1 MTRVVGF
8 DPGRSKCGLLLADT
22 STNTV
27 LQGKVIPSSEVLNQ
41 LRAWMSNALEETA
54 LIDELVIG
62 DGTSSTIWQQQLPTN
77 LKVHVVDETGTTLRA
92 RERYWQL
99 WPARGW
105 RRMLPSGLR
114 LPPGDL
120 DAIAA
125 LVILEDYLDR
135 PLRWPGPDPLRN
147 GLSP

>member
-1 MTRVVGF
+1 MTRVVAF

-27 LQGKVIPSSEVLNQ
+27 LQGKVIPSSEVLDQ
-41 LRAWMSNALEETA
+41 LHAWMANALEETA
-54 LIDELVIG
+54 QIAELVIG

>member
-1 MTRVVGF
+1 MTRVVAL

-54 LIDELVIG
+54 QIDELVIG

-125 LVILEDYLDR
+125 LVILEDYLNR

>member
-1 MTRVVGF
+1 MTRVVAM

-22 STNTV
+22 ATNTV
-27 LQGKVIPSSEVLNQ
+27 LQGMVIPSADVLDQ
-41 LRAWMSNALEETA
+41 LRVWMADAQGDTA
-54 LIDELVIG
+54 QIAELVIG
-62 DGTSSTIWQQQLPTN
+62 DGTSSMIWQQQLPAS
-77 LKVHVVDETGTTLRA
+77 LPIRIVDETGTTLRA

-105 RRMLPSGLR
+105 KLLLPKGLR
-114 LPPGDL
+114 IPSGDL

-135 PLRWPGPDPLRN
+135 PLQWPGPDPLRT
-147 GLSP
+147 GLSR

>member
-1 MTRVVGF
+1 MTRVVAF

-27 LQGKVIPSSEVLNQ
+27 LQGKVIPSSEVLDQ
-41 LRAWMSNALEETA
+41 LRAWMANALEETA
-54 LIDELVIG
+54 QIAELVIG

-147 GLSP
+147 GLSQ

>member
-1 MTRVVGF
+1 
-8 DPGRSKCGLLLADT
+8 
-22 STNTV
+22 V

-54 LIDELVIG
+54 QIDELVIG
-62 DGTSSTIWQQQLPTN
+62 DGTSSTIWQQQLPTS

-92 RERYWQL
+92 RDRYWQL